1 MIPAQDI
8 EAERSVL
15 GAMLLSREVIR
26 EITDAVQ
33 GQDFYRP
40 AHELIFDAILDLDGR
55 GEPADAVTVGAA
67 LLASGDLERAGG
79 PAYLHELAYA
89 CPTASAGAHYAGIV
103 AGHAARRRLVQIAG
117 SLRQR
122 AEEGGDLA
130 TLTEEAAS
138 AMETIATGNSAN
150 IRPVADTIDATLDSL
165 DEAVTYVESPWENVN
180 HLIQGW
186 RPGALYVIAA
196 RPSVGK
202 TVAGFQAAL
211 SLANKGPVAFTSLEM
226 DHAELELRMVAQE
239 AKVDMGRI
247 TAKKLTNADWER
259 VAAARERW
267 ARLPLFIDPSR
278 DASLAQ
284 AARHAWSVKR
294 KHGLAALVV
303 DYIGLLEHP
312 DRRKSEYEAVTE
324 HSRRLKLL
332 AKELG
337 VPVIILAQLNRGSEH
352 REGKVPQLSDL
363 RSSGAIEQDAD
374 VVILLHRN
382 LMESPHEADLIVAK
396 NRHGITGTAQMD
408 FIGHHSMMR
417 DRGRPSGFYS

>member
-8 EAERSVL
+8 DAERSVL
-15 GAMLLSREVIR
+15 GAMLLSRAVIQ
-26 EITDAVQ
+26 EITEMVQ
-33 GQDFYRP
+33 GLDFYRP
-40 AHELIFDAILDLDGR
+40 GHGLIFDAVVDLDGR
-55 GEPADAVTVGAA
+55 GEPADAVTVAAA

-79 PAYLHELAYA
+79 APYLHELAYA
-89 CPTASAGAHYAGIV
+89 CPTPSSGAHYAGIV

-122 AEEGGDLA
+122 AEEGGDIAALTDEA
-130 TLTEEAAS
+130 TAAMGALNS
-138 AMETIATGNSAN
+138 GNGAN
-150 IRPVADTIDATLDSL
+150 IRAVAETIDATLDSL
-165 DEAVTYVESPWENVN
+165 DEAVTYVESPWQNVN
-180 HLIQGW
+180 QFIQGW

-226 DHAELELRMVAQE
+226 DHSELELRMVSQE
-239 AKVDMGRI
+239 ARVDMGRI
-247 TAKKLTNADWER
+247 TSRKLTNADWER
-259 VAAARERW
+259 VAGARERW
-267 ARLPLFIDPSR
+267 GKLPLFIDSSK
-278 DASLAQ
+278 DATFAQ
-284 AARHAWSVKR
+284 VARHAWAVKR

-312 DRRKSEYEAVTE
+312 DPKKKEYEVVTE
-324 HSRRLKLL
+324 HSRKLKLL
-332 AKELG
+332 AKALG
-337 VPVIILAQLNRGSEH
+337 VPVIALSQLNRGSEH
-352 REGKVPQLSDL
+352 REGKVPQMSDL

-374 VVILLHRN
+374 VVILMHRN

-408 FIGHHSMMR
+408 FLGHHSMLR
-417 DRGRPSGFYS
+417 DRGRPAGFYS